1 VSRWVCMRCFEA
13 NDDALAACQKCGL
26 LRGATPAAGE
36 QWAAPAQ
43 PASARTGA
51 GRILPLVLRFW
62 WVILL
67 VSVPVAGFFINAQ
80 RGSEGEITR
89 SGSLA
94 ITDLRVG
101 DCFDLQDASADQ
113 VQDVIARP
121 CGESH
126 QYELIHVGSMPSGAY
141 PNDAVMAAWLGGNC
155 VPAFEAYLGITYD
168 LSRYDI
174 SWFQPTADGWDKG
187 DRSVQCAVV
196 DPTQDRFTGSLRN
209 AAR

>member
-1 VSRWVCMRCFEA
+1 VSRWVCLRCYEA
-13 NDDALAACQKCGL
+13 NDEALAACQKCGL

-36 QWAAPAQ
+36 QWAAPTPVG
-43 PASARTGA
+43 PARPGL
-51 GRILPLVLRFW
+51 GRILPWLLRFW

-67 VSVPVAGFFINAQ
+67 VAVPVVGFFINAQ

-89 SGSLA
+89 SGNMA
-94 ITDLRVG
+94 VTELRIG

-121 CGESH
+121 CGEGH
-126 QYELIHVGSMPSGAY
+126 QYELIMSGSMPAGAY
-141 PNDAVMAAWLGGNC
+141 PDDAGFVEWLGLNC
-155 VPAFEAYLGITYD
+155 VPAFEAYLGISYD
-168 LSRYDI
+168 RSRYDI
-174 SWFQPTADGWDKG
+174 SWFQPTSDGWSQG

-196 DPTQDRFTGSLRN
+196 DPDQASLTGSLRN